1 MSPIRLPPRGFT
13 LVELLVVLVIM
24 AILAAILFPVFAA
37 ARASGYKAGCVSN
50 VRQLLQASTM
60 YVSDHDRRLV
70 AARLYTGGSRLGTT
84 WCVALQPYI
93 RNESILICPSDAAP
107 QTVSN
112 SDDLPHSYG
121 INYDLTYVT
130 GFGATN
136 VAWAMSALPRTSD
149 LVLFFDMKST
159 AGAMGSGYTANRVS
173 RVDDRHLKKAIVG
186 YLDGH
191 AKPQAA
197 KEIDAVKFWNPSSP

>member
-1 MSPIRLPPRGFT
+1 M
-13 LVELLVVLVIM
+13 ELLVALAII
-24 AILAAILFPVFAA
+24 AILAAVLIPILLG
-37 ARASGYKAGCVSN
+37 ARAGGYKAACLTN

-60 YVSDHDRRLV
+60 YASDHDRRLV
-70 AARLYTGGSRLGTT
+70 PARLYSGGGSLGTT

-93 RNESILICPSDAAP
+93 KSQALLVCPSDPAP

-130 GFGATN
+130 GYGATN

-149 LVLFFDMKST
+149 LVLFFDMKGT
-159 AGAMGSGYTANRVS
+159 AGAMGSGYAANRLT
-173 RVDDRHLKKAIVG
+173 RVDERHQQKAIVG

-191 AKPQAA
+191 AKPQVA
-197 KEIDAVKFWNPSSP
+197 KDIDATKYWDPSAP